1 MFLMAQ
7 LTLSL
12 TGPVHDFVCSPL
24 GQISDHIVFCFAVFR
39 LAKYVSSLDVLYAVY
54 CTELWETRERLYCSV
69 QFLLRCFQMQNSGI
83 TLLSS
88 VFLLSVTALS
98 TSVYR
103 KGGGSTHT
111 PQDRFNSILFCL
123 LC

>member
-1 MFLMAQ
+1 MAQ
-7 LTLSL
+7 PTLSL
-12 TGPVHDFVCSPL
+12 TGPVPNFDCSPL
-24 GQISDHIVFCFAVFR
+24 GQTSDHLVFCFAFFR
-39 LAKYVSSLDVLYAVY
+39 LARYVSSLDVRYAVY
-54 CTELWETRERLYCSV
+54 CTDLWETRERLYCSV
-69 QFLLRCFQMQNSGI
+69 QFFLRCVQMQNSGI

-103 KGGGSTHT
+103 KGGGSAHT
-111 PQDRFNSILFCL
+111 PQDRCNSVLFCL